1 MFTCFERIT
10 HIPFVDQSTY
20 SMKGF
25 VKSRLIKMGVLTN
38 ASFNTLNAFWHSLF
52 QENTTSLFVNSKS
65 DIAIMDTPS
74 HSFYN
79 I

>member
-1 MFTCFERIT
+1 
-10 HIPFVDQSTY
+10 
-20 SMKGF
+20 MKGF
-25 VKSRLIKMGVLTN
+25 VKFGLIKMGVLTN

-52 QENTTSLFVNSKS
+52 QVNTTSLFVNSKS